1 MNRLI
6 KIKIVIQFVYAII
19 VIATF
24 SLPFICGFILF
35 ASIIFQYVIE
45 YNIIKHV
52 NYSKEAIKLIIVNLL
67 QVNIIPITLFLWLLR
82 NGESFLG
89 WLFSK
94 RYLPLSPIAIINI
107 IFVIYIFIQ
116 LQKRKRN

>member
-6 KIKIVIQFVYAII
+6 KIKIIIQFVYAII

-45 YNIIKHV
+45 NNIIKHV
-52 NYSKEAIKLIIVNLL
+52 NYSKEAIRLIIVNLL

-82 NGESFLG
+82 HGESFLG
-89 WLFSK
+89 WVFSK

>member
-6 KIKIVIQFVYAII
+6 KIKIIIQFVYAII

-24 SLPFICGFILF
+24 SLPFICGFILI

-45 YNIIKHV
+45 NNIIKHV

-82 NGESFLG
+82 HGESFLG

>member
-6 KIKIVIQFVYAII
+6 KIKIIIQFVYAII

-45 YNIIKHV
+45 NNIIKHV

-82 NGESFLG
+82 HGESFLG
-89 WLFSK
+89 WVFSK

-116 LQKRKRN
+116 LHKRKRN